1 MDSLTRSLSTIS
13 SFTSS
18 VATSVAAEMNPSTFS
33 AMNCSTVTQTFSSFS
48 LSSSSS
54 TSTSTGGDGCVSTTG
69 SGTGAGS
76 STTGGVSSG
85 SSTGSGSFFFR
96 PLAAGFF
103 FGGSASSTSTS
114 AAFLGGRPLF
124 FGSGLAFSLAVSF
137 FAATGSSGAAFAGC
151 FVMDT
156 TTVVSVPTDTTSPSA
171 RTVGSPSSSRSS
183 SLTAVPLLDPRST
196 ICHALPF
203 HVMDACFWL
212 TAGSPLM

>member
-1 MDSLTRSLSTIS
+1 M
-13 SFTSS
+13 
-18 VATSVAAEMNPSTFS
+18 
-33 AMNCSTVTQTFSSFS
+33 
-48 LSSSSS
+48 
-54 TSTSTGGDGCVSTTG
+54 
-69 SGTGAGS
+69 
-76 STTGGVSSG
+76 
-85 SSTGSGSFFFR
+85 
-96 PLAAGFF
+96 
-103 FGGSASSTSTS
+103 
-114 AAFLGGRPLF
+114 GGRPLF
-124 FGSGLAFSLAVSF
+124 FGSGLAFSLVVSF
-137 FAATGSSGAAFAGC
+137 FDTGSSGAAFVGC